1 MRHVWR
7 TRSEARQMTKGR
19 ISEMIYYGFLAL
31 AIIFECT
38 GTYFMKV
45 SDGFSHLWP
54 SVACLA
60 FYAACFFVF
69 SKALQGIPLSVAY
82 ASWGALGIILA
93 AGISVILFH
102 EQLNAM
108 MVIGII
114 ICIVGVIL
122 VNLGSAH

>member
-1 MRHVWR
+1 
-7 TRSEARQMTKGR
+7 MTKGR

-31 AIIFECT
+31 AIIFECG

-45 SDGFSHLWP
+45 SDGFSHLWS
-54 SVACLA
+54 SVACLVL
-60 FYAACFFVF
+60 YAACFFVF
-69 SKALQGIPLSVAY
+69 SKALQGITLSVAY
-82 ASWGALGIILA
+82 ASWGALGIVLA
-93 AGISVILFH
+93 TGISVILFH

-122 VNLGSAH
+122 VNLGTAH